1 MLGVLGVLDYIQV
14 GVTER
19 IEDRQL
25 GMLLFDADN
34 LLDVAYQ
41 KEIAEGA
48 KEKVIFFR
56 RKELAKWR
64 KEVRDSL

>member
-1 MLGVLGVLDYIQV
+1 MN
-14 GVTER
+14 R
-19 IEDRQL
+19 HL

-56 RKELAKWR
+56 RKELEKWR
-64 KEVRDSL
+64 NNLRKEI

>member
-1 MLGVLGVLDYIQV
+1 
-14 GVTER
+14 
-19 IEDRQL
+19 
-25 GMLLFDADN
+25 MLLFDADT

-56 RKELAKWR
+56 RKELEKWR
-64 KEVRDSL
+64 NAFRKDI

>member
-1 MLGVLGVLDYIQV
+1 MC
-14 GVTER
+14 R
-19 IEDRQL
+19 HL

-48 KEKVIFFR
+48 KEKVVFFR
-56 RKELAKWR
+56 RKELEKWR
-64 KEVRDSL
+64 NNFRKEMIQERKLNQ